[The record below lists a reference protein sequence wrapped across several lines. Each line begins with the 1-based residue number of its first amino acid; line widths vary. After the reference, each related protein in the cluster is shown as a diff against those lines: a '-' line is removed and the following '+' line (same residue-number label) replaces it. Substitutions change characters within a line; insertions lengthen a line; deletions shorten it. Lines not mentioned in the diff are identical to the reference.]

1 MLTGITKTP
10 EHHTFT
16 LLKHWKPEEEK
27 ALFIQMELLQKKFS
41 SSFSHLYLR
50 IQQEYPHLPKRKDGK
65 NAIVHPLN
73 VARNLTLANIHDEL
87 TLSAGLAHD
96 LVEEQVDQYQQK
108 HKIKAKTIAGI
119 KILDEQE
126 SKVVEALEKELSLQS
141 QNHKITPNDIKE
153 LLQIVQLL
161 TRHKRHYYYRSIS
174 QIYTRKNDGI
184 KEKAVQVKLADR
196 IHNIQCLSC
205 FSGEEK
211 LYQCFKNLF
220 ILNNTKRYLLEM
232 QEGDALLSQNPITPT
247 EKLFKKCAKATYDA
261 FLEVC
266 SFYRHRGPKEISEI
280 TSMLQLAFKKF
291 ALEKKG
297 LWAVTEANP
306 KEVHPLRLFQGIIKK
321 YDARLHLEWDKFNAL
336 KEAEKEYCRR
346 FFSGFN
352 FNDKQLDA
360 LIWYKD
366 AYALKEV
373 VAMLLYDSRYVVDG
387 FSCSEL
393 CTRGKICMRE

>member
-1 MLTGITKTP
+1 MPIGITETP
-10 EHHTFT
+10 EHHTFS

-27 ALFIQMELLQKKFS
+27 ALLSQMELLQKKFPDL
-41 SSFSHLYLR
+41 FSHLYLR

-73 VARNLTLANIHDEL
+73 VARNLTLANINDEL

-96 LVEEQVDQYQQK
+96 LVEEQVDQYQHE
-108 HKIKAKTIAGI
+108 HKIKAKTLSGI
-119 KILDEQE
+119 KILDGQE
-126 SKVVEALEKELSLQS
+126 GKVVEALEKELLHSRKS
-141 QNHKITPNDIKE
+141 KITVPEIKE

-184 KEKAVQVKLADR
+184 KEKAIQVKLADR

-205 FSGEEK
+205 FTGEEK

-220 ILNNTKRYLLEM
+220 ILNNTKRYLLEI
-232 QEGDALLSQNPITPT
+232 QESDALLSQKAITPT

-266 SFYRHRGPKEISEI
+266 GFYRHKEIAGI

-306 KEVHPLRLFQGIIKK
+306 EEVHPLRLFQGIIKK
-321 YDARLHLEWDKFNAL
+321 YDARLHLEWDKFNEL

-346 FFSGFN
+346 FFSDFN
-352 FNDKQLDA
+352 FNEKQLDA

-387 FSCSEL
+387 FSCSQL
-393 CTRGKICMRE
+393 CTRGRICMQE